1 MNPLDGMLFG
11 LSVAMQP
18 INLVAGMVGALLGT
32 VIGVLPGL
40 GPVAGVAL
48 VLPLTYSISPVTGL
62 IALSGIFYGCMYGGS
77 TTSVLLNIPGETAS
91 IVTCLDGYQMAK
103 KGRAGAALTVMALG
117 SFIAGTLSVVGVVL
131 FAPMLSNFALSFGP
145 AEFFALTFVGLV
157 VLSRISSGSFARALF
172 VTSLGLL
179 LATMGMEQITAI
191 NRFTFGILE
200 LSHGVEIV
208 PVAVGLFGISEVLF
222 VVEDL
227 VGVPRAKAVK
237 LRELLPT
244 REEWRRTLPAWG
256 RGSGLGFVMGFLPG
270 PMNVLSTFASYRL
283 EKAVSRHKDEFG
295 KGAIEGVAGPEAAN
309 NAAATAQFVPLLSLG
324 LPFSAIMALLMAA
337 MMIHGIQPGPLLVI
351 QHPEIFW
358 GVISSMYIGNVA
370 LLILNLPL
378 VGVWVS
384 ILRIP
389 LQVLLPCIVLYALI
403 GSYSVRNTIFDLWV
417 LTGFGVLGY
426 FLRKLKFDLAPLI
439 LAIVLGPMIE
449 RYFRTALF
457 LSRGDLAIFL
467 ASPIS
472 KVIWGAGLLAA
483 VGGVLLK
490 GLRALRRR
498 TRVPV
503 G

>member
-1 MNPLDGMLFG
+1 MNALDGMLYG
-11 LSVAMQP
+11 LSVATQN
-18 INLVAGMVGALLGT
+18 INLLAALAGALLGT

-48 VLPLTYSISPVTGL
+48 VIPLTYSLSPVTGL

-77 TTSVLLNIPGETAS
+77 TTSVLVNIPGETAS
-91 IVTCLDGYQMAK
+91 VVTCLDGYQMAM
-103 KGRAGAALTVMALG
+103 KGRAGAALSVMAIG
-117 SFIAGTLSVVGVVL
+117 SFVAGTLSIVGVML
-131 FAPMLSNFALSFGP
+131 FAPLLSNWAFSFGP
-145 AEFFALTFVGLV
+145 AEFFALTSVGLV
-157 VLSRISSGSFARALF
+157 VLSRVSGGSFARSLF

-179 LATMGMEQITAI
+179 LATVGMEEITAVS
-191 NRFTFGILE
+191 RFTFDVLE
-200 LSHGVEIV
+200 LSQGIEIV

-227 VGVPRAKAVK
+227 LGMPRAIPVK
-237 LRELLPT
+237 FRELLPT

-256 RGSGLGFVMGFLPG
+256 RGTALGFVMGFLPG

-283 EKAVSRHKDEFG
+283 EKAVSRRKDEFG

-309 NAAATAQFVPLLSLG
+309 NAASTSQFVPLLSLG

-337 MMIHGIQPGPLLVI
+337 MMIHGVQPGPLLVV
-351 QHPEIFW
+351 QRPDIFW
-358 GVISSMYIGNVA
+358 GIMASMYIGNMA

-384 ILRIP
+384 LLRIP
-389 LQVLLPCIVLYALI
+389 LHVLLPCVVLYAMI
-403 GSYSVRNTIFDLWV
+403 GSYSVRNSIFDVWV
-417 LTGFGVLGY
+417 LLGFGVLGY

-449 RYFRTALF
+449 KYFRTALF
-457 LSRGDLAIFL
+457 LGRGDLGIFV

-472 KVIWGAGLLAA
+472 KAIWGAGLLVVV
-483 VGGVLLK
+483 VG

-498 TRVPV
+498 ARVPV
-503 G
+503 VEVD

>member
-1 MNPLDGMLFG
+1 MNAFDGMLYG
-11 LSVAMQP
+11 LSIATQG
-18 INLVAGMVGALLGT
+18 INLLAALVGALLGT

-48 VLPLTYSISPVTGL
+48 VMPLTYALSPVTGL

-77 TTSVLLNIPGETAS
+77 TTSVLVNIPGETAS
-91 IVTCLDGYQMAK
+91 VVTCLDGYQMAL
-103 KGRAGAALTVMALG
+103 KGRAGAALSVMAIG
-117 SFIAGTLSVVGVVL
+117 SFVAGTLSIVGVML
-131 FAPMLSNFALSFGP
+131 FAPLLSNFAFSFGP

-157 VLSRISSGSFARALF
+157 VLSRVSGGSFARSLF
-172 VTSLGLL
+172 MTSLGLL
-179 LATMGMEQITAI
+179 LATVGMEEITAVS
-191 NRFTFGILE
+191 RFTFDVLE
-200 LSHGVEIV
+200 LSQGIEIV

-227 VGVPRAKAVK
+227 VGVPRAIPVK

-256 RGSGLGFVMGFLPG
+256 RGSALGFVMGFLPG

-283 EKAVSRHKDEFG
+283 EKAVSRRKDEFG

-309 NAAATAQFVPLLSLG
+309 NAAATSQFVPLLSLG

-337 MMIHGIQPGPLLVI
+337 MMIHGVQPGPLLVV
-351 QHPEIFW
+351 QRPEIFW
-358 GVISSMYIGNVA
+358 GIMSSMYIGNIA

-389 LQVLLPCIVLYALI
+389 LHVLLPCIALYAMI
-403 GSYSVRNTIFDLWV
+403 GSYSVRNSIFDVWV
-417 LTGFGVLGY
+417 LLGFGVLGY

-439 LAIVLGPMIE
+439 LAVVLGPMIE
-449 RYFRTALF
+449 KYFRTALF
-457 LSRGDLAIFL
+457 LSKGDLGIFV
-467 ASPIS
+467 ASPIC
-472 KVIWGAGLLAA
+472 KAIWVAGLL
-483 VGGVLLK
+483 VVVLG
-490 GLRALRRR
+490 GLRVLRRR
-498 TRVPV
+498 ARVPV
-503 G
+503 VS

>member
-1 MNPLDGMLFG
+1 MNPLEGMLYG
-11 LSVAMQP
+11 LSVATQP
-18 INLVAGMVGALLGT
+18 INLLAALVGAILGT
-32 VIGVLPGL
+32 AIGVLPGL

-48 VLPLTYSISPVTGL
+48 VLPLTYSLHPVTGL

-77 TTSVLLNIPGETAS
+77 TTSVLVNIPGETAS
-91 IVTCLDGYQMAK
+91 VVTCLDGYQMTR
-103 KGRAGAALTVMALG
+103 KGRAGAALSVMAIG
-117 SFIAGTLSVVGVVL
+117 SFIAGTLSVVGVML
-131 FAPMLSNFALSFGP
+131 FATLLSNLALSFGP
-145 AEFFALTFVGLV
+145 AEFFALTSVGLV
-157 VLSRISSGSFARALF
+157 VLSRVSGGSFIRSLF

-179 LATMGMEQITAI
+179 LATVGMESITAVS
-191 NRFTFGILE
+191 RFSFDVLE
-200 LSHGVEIV
+200 LSQGIEIV

-227 VGVPRAKAVK
+227 LGVPRAIPVK

-256 RGSGLGFVMGFLPG
+256 RGTALGFVMGFLPG

-283 EKAVSRHKDEFG
+283 EKAVSRRKDEFG

-309 NAAATAQFVPLLSLG
+309 NAAATSQFVPLLSLG

-337 MMIHGIQPGPLLVI
+337 MMIHGVQPGPLLVA
-351 QHPEIFW
+351 QRPDIFW
-358 GVISSMYIGNVA
+358 GIMASMYIGNIA

-389 LQVLLPCIVLYALI
+389 MHALLPCIVLFAMI
-403 GSYSVRNTIFDLWV
+403 GSYSVRNSILDLWV
-417 LTGFGVLGY
+417 LVGFGVLGY
-426 FLRKLKFDLAPLI
+426 FLRKLKFDLAPMI

-457 LSRGDLAIFL
+457 LGRGDLGIFV

-472 KVIWGAGLLAA
+472 KVIWAAGLLVVVV
-483 VGGVLLK
+483 VGGLL
-490 GLRALRRR
+490 ALRRR
-498 TRVPV
+498 AR
-503 G
+503 

>member
-1 MNPLDGMLFG
+1 MNALDGMLYG
-11 LSVAMQP
+11 LSVATQN
-18 INLVAGMVGALLGT
+18 INLLAALVGALLGT

-48 VLPLTYSISPVTGL
+48 VIPLTYSLSPVTGL
-62 IALSGIFYGCMYGGS
+62 IALAGIFYGCMYGGS
-77 TTSVLLNIPGETAS
+77 TTSVLVNIPGETAS
-91 IVTCLDGYQMAK
+91 VVTCLDGYQMAM
-103 KGRAGAALTVMALG
+103 KGRAGAALAVVAIG
-117 SFIAGTLSVVGVVL
+117 SFVAGTLSVVGVML
-131 FAPMLSNFALSFGP
+131 FAPLLSNFAFSFGP
-145 AEFFALTFVGLV
+145 AEFFALTSVGLV
-157 VLSRISSGSFARALF
+157 VLSRVSGGSFARSLF

-179 LATMGMEQITAI
+179 LATIGMEEITAVS
-191 NRFTFGILE
+191 RFSFDVLE
-200 LSHGVEIV
+200 LSQGIEIV

-227 VGVPRAKAVK
+227 LGVPRAIPVK

-244 REEWRRTLPAWG
+244 QEEWRRTLPAWG
-256 RGSGLGFVMGFLPG
+256 RGTALGFVMGFLPG

-283 EKAVSRHKDEFG
+283 EKAVSRRKDEFG

-337 MMIHGIQPGPLLVI
+337 MMIHGVQPGPLLVV
-351 QHPEIFW
+351 QRPEVFW
-358 GVISSMYIGNVA
+358 GIMASMYIGNIA

-389 LQVLLPCIVLYALI
+389 LHVLLPCIVLYAMI
-403 GSYSVRNTIFDLWV
+403 GAYSVRNSIFDVWV
-417 LTGFGVLGY
+417 LLGFGVLGY

-439 LAIVLGPMIE
+439 LAVVLGPMIE
-449 RYFRTALF
+449 KYFRTALF
-457 LSRGDLAIFL
+457 LSKGNLGIFV

-472 KVIWGAGLLAA
+472 KVIWGAGLLVVVA
-483 VGGVLLK
+483 G
-490 GLRALRRR
+490 GLRSLRRR
-498 TRVPV
+498 ARVRV
-503 G
+503 VKVD

>member
-1 MNPLDGMLFG
+1 MNPLEGMLYG
-11 LSVAMQP
+11 LSVATQP
-18 INLVAGMVGALLGT
+18 INLLAALVGAILGT
-32 VIGVLPGL
+32 AIGVLPGL

-48 VLPLTYSISPVTGL
+48 VLPLTYSLHPVTGL

-77 TTSVLLNIPGETAS
+77 TTSVLVNIPGETAS
-91 IVTCLDGYQMAK
+91 VVTCLDGYQMTR
-103 KGRAGAALTVMALG
+103 KGRAGAALSVMAIG
-117 SFIAGTLSVVGVVL
+117 SFIAGTLSVVGVML
-131 FAPMLSNFALSFGP
+131 FATLLSNLALSFGP
-145 AEFFALTFVGLV
+145 AEFFALTSVGLV
-157 VLSRISSGSFARALF
+157 VLSRVSGGSFIRSLF

-179 LATMGMEQITAI
+179 LATVGMESITAVS
-191 NRFTFGILE
+191 RFSFDVLE
-200 LSHGVEIV
+200 LSQGIEIV

-227 VGVPRAKAVK
+227 LGVPRAIPVK

-256 RGSGLGFVMGFLPG
+256 RGTALGFVMGFLPG

-283 EKAVSRHKDEFG
+283 EKAVSRRKDEFG

-309 NAAATAQFVPLLSLG
+309 NAAATSQFVPLLSLG

-337 MMIHGIQPGPLLVI
+337 MMIHGVQPGPLLVA
-351 QHPEIFW
+351 QRPDIFW
-358 GVISSMYIGNVA
+358 GIMASMYIGNIA

-389 LQVLLPCIVLYALI
+389 MHALLPCIVLFAMI
-403 GSYSVRNTIFDLWV
+403 GSYSVRNSILDLWV
-417 LTGFGVLGY
+417 LVGFGVLGY
-426 FLRKLKFDLAPLI
+426 FLRKLKFDLAPMI

-457 LSRGDLAIFL
+457 LGRGDLGIFV

-472 KVIWGAGLLAA
+472 KVIWAAGLLVVV
-483 VGGVLLK
+483 VGGLL
-490 GLRALRRR
+490 ALRRR
-498 TRVPV
+498 AR
-503 G
+503 